1 MTMIKMILGAFTR
14 QGQHQHCMLEK
25 SETFL
30 HALYFGLI
38 KNDISS
44 IFGLASV
51 QPFICCICFPQR
63 SNNVRET
70 NVLTPWGS
78 CQHTQTHSGGAV
90 RPLTSLPANNTELCL
105 SSSKEALSLNQT
117 RYIEKA
123 DVYLMTWLNKM
134 FILPS
139 LLAKPH
145 LESDSLLVFQL

>member
-14 QGQHQHCMLEK
+14 HGPTSTLDAWKVRNSACPL
-25 SETFL
+25 FW
-30 HALYFGLI
+30 FD

-90 RPLTSLPANNTELCL
+90 RPLTSLPANNRELCL
-105 SSSKEALSLNQT
+105 RFSKEALSSHWT
-117 RYIEKA
+117 RYIGKSN
-123 DVYLMTWLNKM
+123 VHLMTWLNKM

-139 LLAKPH
+139 LVARLH
-145 LESDSLLVFQL
+145 L